1 MVDNFAFIAT
11 DEVRGKERRF
21 FCECGVE
28 FLSRLVMASHM
39 RCCVIHRRN
48 SLRRVH
54 MLLFVWFAP
63 FNHFFFESSLLTGAK
78 EQSGK
83 SCNAEEEGSSLGVRE
98 SRQGRELTLVLA
110 LNCLPTD

>member
-1 MVDNFAFIAT
+1 
-11 DEVRGKERRF
+11 VRSRVPVASGHGFSHALLRHSPPE
-21 FCECGVE
+21 
-28 FLSRLVMASHM
+28 LSQKSTYA
-39 RCCVIHRRN
+39 
-48 SLRRVH
+48 
-54 MLLFVWFAP
+54 FVWFAQ
-63 FNHFFFESSLLTGAK
+63 FNHFFESSLLTGAK